1 MHFQLPLLRTPA
13 STRKK
18 PCFPPA
24 KSASVIAVPFTGN
37 GFSRAGSLSTT
48 AITPPLFTSNIENDG
63 FAVNDW
69 YCERVGCGSDGTDG
83 TGIGVHSA
91 ACSNLGFF

>member
-1 MHFQLPLLRTPA
+1 M
-13 STRKK
+13 
-18 PCFPPA
+18 
-24 KSASVIAVPFTGN
+24 SVIAVPFTGN

-48 AITPPLFTSNIENDG
+48 SLNPPLFTSNIENDG

-69 YCERVGCGSDGTDG
+69 YFGRVGCGPDGTDE
-83 TGIGVHSA
+83 TVIGFRSA